1 MVFSAVLAGGVG
13 SRMNI
18 ADMPKQFLPLG
29 EKPIIIHTLEKF
41 LSSKRIDYIYI
52 GVHPEWEEH
61 TLDLIDK
68 YFNDCKNKF
77 KVITGGGSRT
87 DTLFNIIDEIEKDF
101 GKSEE
106 NIVLTHDSV
115 RPFVTLKMIEENID
129 ACIKYGAVNT
139 LSRAVDTI
147 VISDGDR
154 FIDNIPD
161 RSHMYHGQCP
171 QSFNISLLTKYYAL
185 LKDEQKAALTDACK
199 IFVLNNHPV
208 YIVDGDYTNLKITT
222 MGDYKIAQAVEQIL
236 REENE

>member
-1 MVFSAVLAGGVG
+1 MIFGAILAGGVG

-29 EKPIIIHTLEKF
+29 KKPIIIHTLEKF
-41 LSSKRIDYIYI
+41 LSCNRVDYIYI

-61 TLDLIDK
+61 MHTLLK
-68 YFNDCKNKF
+68 EYFCGNENKF
-77 KVITGGGSRT
+77 RVISGGGSRT
-87 DTLFNIIDEIEKDF
+87 DTIFNIIDSIENDF
-101 GKSEE
+101 GKNDD

-115 RPFVTLKMIEENID
+115 RPFVTQQMIEENID
-129 ACIKYGAVNT
+129 AAIKYGAVNT

-147 VISDGDR
+147 VVSDGDR

-171 QSFNISLLTKYYAL
+171 QSFNISLLKKYYAFL
-185 LKDEQKAALTDACK
+185 NDEQKAALTDACK

-208 YIVDGDYTNLKITT
+208 YIVEGDYTNLKITT

-236 REENE
+236 NEEKQ